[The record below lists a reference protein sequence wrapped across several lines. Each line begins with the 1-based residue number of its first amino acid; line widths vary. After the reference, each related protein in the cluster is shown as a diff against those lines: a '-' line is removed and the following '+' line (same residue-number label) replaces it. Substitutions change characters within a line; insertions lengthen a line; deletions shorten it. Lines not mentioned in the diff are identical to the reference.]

1 MVKLKMKLLLVIYRK
16 EAVVPTMLE
25 MKLITLRGM
34 Q

>member
-25 MKLITLRGM
+25 MKHITLRGM
-34 Q
+34 L